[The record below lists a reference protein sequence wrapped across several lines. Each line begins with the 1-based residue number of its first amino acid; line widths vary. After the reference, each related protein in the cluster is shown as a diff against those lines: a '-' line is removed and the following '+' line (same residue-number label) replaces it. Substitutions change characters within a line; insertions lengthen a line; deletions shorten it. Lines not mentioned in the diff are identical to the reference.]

1 MPVLVLL
8 AVLATAVAL
17 GVRRGRAHGDVPAR
31 IVAAAADSLSA
42 NRRDWGRAMTAE
54 LAQLRGRGHRWRFAL
69 SALRV
74 ALLLPSGRRRPVLV
88 AASSGLLATAAVTAG
103 AAAEVPGLAVAAAA
117 LGLLLCGYATV
128 RASRPGRARWTAP
141 GVAVAALALAG
152 TAAAVVS
159 VARIVVAHPAAA
171 SDETHLFSVLFAL
184 ALASCLAVALTPSG
198 DRRALWWALGAALGG
213 AAVWTASALVMPV
226 SATGVAGL
234 GWPVGLAVVLTASI
248 GGTAA
253 SGRSRDGA
261 RAGLLAAVLSAPAHV
276 AADLT
281 GILQAGHFTLT
292 NAYDVAAYP
301 HSGYPD
307 VASYLL
313 SDTMAGE
320 IITGLVAFPLV
331 LAAIAVLAAGW
342 GVSGRRPWPIGN

>member
-31 IVAAAADSLSA
+31 IAA
-42 NRRDWGRAMTAE
+42 
-54 LAQLRGRGHRWRFAL
+54 
-69 SALRV
+69 
-74 ALLLPSGRRRPVLV
+74 
-88 AASSGLLATAAVTAG
+88 
-103 AAAEVPGLAVAAAA
+103 
-117 LGLLLCGYATV
+117 
-128 RASRPGRARWTAP
+128 
-141 GVAVAALALAG
+141 
-152 TAAAVVS
+152 
-159 VARIVVAHPAAA
+159 
-171 SDETHLFSVLFAL
+171 
-184 ALASCLAVALTPSG
+184 
-198 DRRALWWALGAALGG
+198 AALGG
-213 AAVWTASALVMPV
+213 AAVWTVSALVMPV

-234 GWPVGLAVVLTASI
+234 GWPVGLAVVLAASI

-331 LAAIAVLAAGW
+331 LAAIAVLAASW
-342 GVSGRRPWPIGN
+342 GVSGRPPLAHR